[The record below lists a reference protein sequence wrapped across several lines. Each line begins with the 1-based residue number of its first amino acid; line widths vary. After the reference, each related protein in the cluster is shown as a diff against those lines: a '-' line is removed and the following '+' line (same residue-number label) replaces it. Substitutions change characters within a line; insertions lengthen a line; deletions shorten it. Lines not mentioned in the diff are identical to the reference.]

1 MRRFTEEK
9 RTAIFRSFWDCGDYL
24 LQQQLLLGSIKP
36 RKVQRRRTTDE
47 NKPNRKQWHYYAGKE
62 GIEVCG
68 HTFMS
73 IHGISESR
81 VKQIKKMKD
90 EPTENVAVP
99 DRRGK
104 SKFVIIIFY

>member
-1 MRRFTEEK
+1 MRRFNEEK
-9 RTAIFRSFWDCGDYL
+9 RNAIFRSFWDCGDQ
-24 LQQQLLLGSIKP
+24 LQQNQLLLGSIRP
-36 RKVQRRRTTDE
+36 RKVARRRTKDE
-47 NKPNRKQWHYYAGKE
+47 NKPDRKQWHYFAGKE

-90 EPTENVAVP
+90 EPTENVALP